1 MPQTA
6 IPIDNQEKD
15 GSEKSDLH
23 PAAEWAKETAF
34 DAMEVD
40 CTTTV
45 VLKIL
50 DNKCKML
57 PGEKLAVMAVYDV
70 IKDRHAN
77 LFSDDTH
84 EVITAARNDEPD
96 TEVLET
102 IHELRLFAEA
112 NIPKP
117 VMKAYKAKLRYGLF
131 G

>member
-6 IPIDNQEKD
+6 IPID
-15 GSEKSDLH
+15 GPEKSDLH

-70 IKDRHAN
+70 IKGRHAN
-77 LFSDDTH
+77 LFSDDAH

-112 NIPKP
+112 NIAKP

>member
-1 MPQTA
+1 MMPQTA
-6 IPIDNQEKD
+6 TPIVNKEKDEQEK
-15 GSEKSDLH
+15 SSQH

-57 PGEKLAVMAVYDV
+57 PGEKVAVMAVYDV
-70 IKDRHAN
+70 IKGRHAN

-84 EVITAARNDEPD
+84 EVITAARNEPNY
-96 TEVLET
+96 EVLET

-112 NIPKP
+112 NIAKP